1 MYTRIRIEY
10 IDEVL
15 VAIVLEKIG
24 LAGLVNCENA
34 IPYEY
39 HDRLNLFFFKLNYF
53 DYVCEYAYTEREI
66 YSPSAVI

>member
-1 MYTRIRIEY
+1 MYSFFLETSLYTRIRIEY

-34 IPYEY
+34 SPDEY
-39 HDRLNLFFFKLNYF
+39 HDRLKL
-53 DYVCEYAYTEREI
+53 VCLRLK
-66 YSPSAVI
+66 